1 LIEVDMKR
9 AGVLTLTVLLLA
21 SLSCVLPSA
30 TPTVLQVVPTLESA
44 VSPAIPTAA
53 PLAPAPAV
61 QAGSTAD
68 LTALYQQ
75 VDPGVVAIWTFSSV
89 SGNNGTDLPIGQGSG
104 FVIDTQGHVIT
115 NQHVVADAETIE
127 VDFPSGVR
135 TWAEV
140 LGTDLDSDLAVLKV
154 DVPAEQLS
162 PLPLGD
168 SDLVQVGETV
178 FAIGNPYGL
187 SGSMTSG
194 IVSALDRTLDSERA
208 APGGQLFTSGDIIQ
222 TDAAINPGNSGG
234 PLINLRGE
242 VIGVNRSIRTESY
255 TVSGDAA
262 NSGVGFAIPI
272 NIVRRVVPSLI
283 ARGSYEYPYLGIS
296 SLSESTLNLN
306 TLEQL
311 DLPADAVGVYVTC
324 VTEGGPADRAGM
336 RGAGSCEGGDLL
348 PGGDL
353 IVAIDGH
360 PLETFNDLISYLVS
374 STQVGQQIVVTVV
387 REGVRTDLTLTVAAR
402 P

>member
-1 LIEVDMKR
+1 MKR
-9 AGVLTLTVLLLA
+9 DGVLPLSALLLA
-21 SLSCVLPSA
+21 SLACVLPSSTLSIQQA
-30 TPTVLQVVPTLESA
+30 IPTLESA
-44 VSPAIPTAA
+44 AALAVVPTSAA
-53 PLAPAPAV
+53 APAPSG
-61 QAGSTAD
+61 QAGSAAD

-89 SGNNGTDLPIGQGSG
+89 SGVQDTSVPIGQGSG
-104 FVIDTQGHVIT
+104 FVIDTEGHIVT

-154 DVPAEQLS
+154 DVPAGQLF

-168 SDLVQVGETV
+168 SDQVRVGETV
-178 FAIGNPYGL
+178 FAIGNPFGL
-187 SGSMTSG
+187 SGTMTSG
-194 IVSALDRTLDSERA
+194 IVSAIGRTLDSERA
-208 APGGQLFTSGDIIQ
+208 APGGQPFTSGDIIQ

-234 PLINLRGE
+234 PLVNLRGE

-262 NSGVGFAIPI
+262 NSGVGFAVPV

-283 ARGSYEYPYLGIS
+283 ETGSYDYPYLGIS
-296 SLSESTLNLN
+296 SLSESSLNLD
-306 TLEQL
+306 TLQQL
-311 DLPADAVGVYVTC
+311 ELPADTVGVYVTC
-324 VTEGGPADRAGM
+324 VTEGGPADQAGM
-336 RGAGSCEGGDLL
+336 RGASSCDSSELV

-353 IVAIDGH
+353 ILAIDSH
-360 PLETFNDLISYLVS
+360 PLETFNDLISYLIS
-374 STQVGQQIVVTVV
+374 RTQVGQQIVVTVL
-387 REGVRTDLTLTVAAR
+387 RDGEQLDLTLTVAAR

>member
-1 LIEVDMKR
+1 MKR
-9 AGVLTLTVLLLA
+9 DGVLPLAALLLA
-21 SLSCVLPSA
+21 SLACVLPSSPSSIQPA
-30 TPTVLQVVPTLESA
+30 IPTLESA
-44 VSPAIPTAA
+44 A
-53 PLAPAPAV
+53 APAV
-61 QAGSTAD
+61 PPTSSAATIPSGPAGFAVD

-89 SGNNGTDLPIGQGSG
+89 GGVQDTNVPLGQGSG
-104 FVIDTQGHVIT
+104 FVIDTEGHIVT

-127 VDFPSGVR
+127 VDFPSGAR

-140 LGTDLDSDLAVLKV
+140 LGTDRDSDLAVLKV
-154 DVPAEQLS
+154 DVPAEQLF

-168 SDLVQVGETV
+168 SDQVRVGETV
-178 FAIGNPYGL
+178 FAIGNPFGL

-194 IVSALDRTLDSERA
+194 IVSAIGRTLDSERT
-208 APGGQLFTSGDIIQ
+208 APGGQPFTSGDIIQ

-234 PLINLRGE
+234 PLVNLRGE

-262 NSGVGFAIPI
+262 NSGVGFAVPV

-283 ARGSYEYPYLGIS
+283 ETGSYDYPYLGIS
-296 SLSESTLNLN
+296 SLSESSLNLN

-311 DLPADAVGVYVTC
+311 ELPADTVGVYVTC
-324 VTEGGPADRAGM
+324 VTEGGPADQAGL
-336 RGAGSCEGGDLL
+336 RGASSCDSSGLV

-353 IVAIDGH
+353 ILAIDSR
-360 PLETFNDLISYLVS
+360 PLETFNDLISYLIS
-374 STQVGQQIVVTVV
+374 RTEVGQQIVVTVL
-387 REGVRTDLTLTVAAR
+387 RDGEQLDLTLTVAAR

>member
-1 LIEVDMKR
+1 MNR
-9 AGVLTLTVLLLA
+9 AGVLTLAALLLA
-21 SLSCVLPSA
+21 ALACVIPST
-30 TPTVLQVVPTLESA
+30 TPSVVQAVPTLESR
-44 VSPAIPTAA
+44 AIPATPAT
-53 PLAPAPAV
+53 APASSG
-61 QAGSTAD
+61 QAGAAAD
-68 LTALYQQ
+68 LVALYQQ
-75 VDPGVVAIWTFSSV
+75 VDPGVVAIWTFASA
-89 SGNNGTDLPIGQGSG
+89 GGTQGTDVPIGQGSG
-104 FVIDTQGHVIT
+104 FVIDTQGHIVT

-135 TWAEV
+135 AWAEV

-154 DVPAEQLS
+154 DLPAAQLS

-168 SDLVQVGETV
+168 SDLVRVGEAV
-178 FAIGNPYGL
+178 IAIGNPFGL
-187 SGSMTSG
+187 SGTMTSG
-194 IVSALDRTLDSERA
+194 IVSAIGRTLDSERA
-208 APGGQLFTSGDIIQ
+208 APGGQPFTSGDIIQ

-262 NSGVGFAIPI
+262 NSGVGFAIPV

-283 ARGSYEYPYLGIS
+283 ETGAYDYPYLGIS
-296 SLSESTLNLN
+296 SLSESTLNLS

-311 DLPADAVGVYVTC
+311 DLPADTVGIYVTC
-324 VTEGGPADRAGM
+324 VTDGGPADQAGL
-336 RGAGSCEGGDLL
+336 RGAGSCESSGLL

-360 PLETFNDLISYLVS
+360 PVGTFNDLISYLVS

-387 REGVRTDLTLTVAAR
+387 REGEQVDLTLTVGAR

>member
-1 LIEVDMKR
+1 MNRV
-9 AGVLTLTVLLLA
+9 GVLTLAALLLA
-21 SLSCVLPSA
+21 ALACVIPST
-30 TPTVLQVVPTLESA
+30 TPSVVQVVPTLESA
-44 VSPAIPTAA
+44 AIPATPATAQTV
-53 PLAPAPAV
+53 PV
-61 QAGSTAD
+61 SSGQAGAAAD
-68 LTALYQQ
+68 LVALYQQ
-75 VDPGVVAIWTFSSV
+75 VDPGVVAIWTFAST
-89 SGNNGTDLPIGQGSG
+89 GGTQDTTVPIGQGSG
-104 FVIDTQGHVIT
+104 FVIDTQGHIVT

-135 TWAEV
+135 AWAQV

-154 DVPAEQLS
+154 DLSAEQLS

-168 SDLVQVGETV
+168 SDQVRVGETI
-178 FAIGNPYGL
+178 FAIGNPFGL

-194 IVSALDRTLDSERA
+194 IVSAIGRTLDSERS
-208 APGGQLFTSGDIIQ
+208 APGGQPFTSGDIIQ

-234 PLINLRGE
+234 PLVNLRGE
-242 VIGVNRSIRTESY
+242 VIGVNRAIRTETY

-272 NIVRRVVPSLI
+272 NIVKRVVPSLI
-283 ARGSYEYPYLGIS
+283 ETGHHDYPYLGIS
-296 SLSESTLNLN
+296 SLSESTLNLS

-311 DLPADAVGVYVTC
+311 DLPADTVGIYVTC
-324 VTEGGPADRAGM
+324 VTESGPADQAGM
-336 RGAGSCEGGDLL
+336 RGAGSCESSDLL

-360 PLETFNDLISYLVS
+360 PLKTFNDLISYLVS
-374 STQVGQQIVVTVV
+374 STQVGQEIVVTVE
-387 REGVRTDLTLTVAAR
+387 REGERIDLTLTVAAR

>member
-1 LIEVDMKR
+1 MKR
-9 AGVLTLTVLLLA
+9 ASVLPLAALLLA
-21 SLSCVLPSA
+21 SLACVIPSA

-44 VSPAIPTAA
+44 VSPA
-53 PLAPAPAV
+53 APAAV
-61 QAGSTAD
+61 PVPPTPSSLAASAD

-75 VDPGVVAIWTFSSV
+75 VDPGVVAIWTFSRV
-89 SGNNGTDLPIGQGSG
+89 SGSDETDVPIGQGSG
-104 FVIDTQGHVIT
+104 FVIDTQGHIVT

-127 VDFPSGVR
+127 VDFPSGLR
-135 TWAEV
+135 AWAQV

-154 DVPAEQLS
+154 DVPAEQLL

-168 SDLVQVGETV
+168 SDQVRVGETV
-178 FAIGNPYGL
+178 FAIGNPFGL

-194 IVSALDRTLDSERA
+194 IVSAIGRTLESERA
-208 APGGQLFTSGDIIQ
+208 APGGQPFTSGDIIQ

-234 PLINLRGE
+234 PLVNLRGE

-272 NIVRRVVPSLI
+272 NIVKRVVPSLI
-283 ARGSYEYPYLGIS
+283 KDGHYDYPYLGIS
-296 SLSESTLNLN
+296 SLSESALNLN

-311 DLPADAVGVYVTC
+311 DLPADTVGIYVTC

-336 RGAGSCEGGDLL
+336 RGAGSCASSNLV

-353 IVAIDGH
+353 IVAIDGR

-374 STQVGQQIVVTVV
+374 NTQVGQEIIVTVE
-387 REGVRTDLTLTVAAR
+387 REGERIDLTLAVAAR